1 MEMRHRE
8 RLFFVGLVIIG
19 LLAPACR
26 DVSESAKTKPEPARV
41 EPIEGTKLSRVILT
55 EEAAQR
61 LDIRTTM
68 VKETGVGGT
77 TFVPYGAVFYATTGD
92 TWTYVASGPLTF
104 VRRAIRVEH
113 FVVDLAVLS
122 DGPPP
127 GSRVV
132 TVGAAELFGIESGI
146 GH

>member
-1 MEMRHRE
+1 
-8 RLFFVGLVIIG
+8 
-19 LLAPACR
+19 
-26 DVSESAKTKPEPARV
+26 
-41 EPIEGTKLSRVILT
+41 VILT
-55 EEAAQR
+55 EEAARR
-61 LDIRTTM
+61 LDIQTAT

-77 TFVPYGAVFYATTGD
+77 TFIPYGAVLYATTGE
-92 TWTYVASGPLTF
+92 TWTYVATEPLTF
-104 VRRAIRVEH
+104 VRRTIRVEH

-127 GSRVV
+127 GTSVV

>member
-1 MEMRHRE
+1 MEMRHRDH
-8 RLFFVGLVIIG
+8 LLLVGFVIVG

-26 DVSESAKTKPEPARV
+26 DVTASPNTKPEPARV
-41 EPIEGTKLSRVILT
+41 ERIEGTNLSRVILT
-55 EEAAQR
+55 EEAARR
-61 LDIRTTM
+61 LDIQTAT

-77 TFVPYGAVFYATTGD
+77 TFIPYGAVLYATTGE
-92 TWTYVASGPLTF
+92 TWTYVATEPLTF
-104 VRRAIRVEH
+104 VRRTIRVEH

-127 GSRVV
+127 GTSVV